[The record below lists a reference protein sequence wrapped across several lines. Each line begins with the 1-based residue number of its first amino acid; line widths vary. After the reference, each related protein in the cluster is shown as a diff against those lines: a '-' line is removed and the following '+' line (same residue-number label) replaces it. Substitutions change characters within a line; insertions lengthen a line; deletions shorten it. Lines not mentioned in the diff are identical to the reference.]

1 MYDDVIVFGIYKV
14 TISVESSS
22 LLVVH
27 CSESWNGTRFPFEEH
42 VTTFFRIEALVIKR
56 KILESSTMQ
65 YLEDIIELVEDLPE
79 EIGRRFEQMRKWDN
93 DVERLRLECKYAAK
107 RIMEVRET
115 SQPMR
120 ERILMELAD
129 KYRLIHRLSE
139 RKLDLAIR
147 SERLMSAVLEK
158 VADSS
163 YLCKIEL
170 EVDNPGCTEAIERN
184 FCRMLGLKPTSSHL
198 TSCNVEF
205 EPMDDAKSTFGQE
218 QGVNG
223 DLASAFDLKDSGL
236 SGLNGKLETRE
247 RYGSSSPRMP
257 RCDSPQTA
265 STSVSKL
272 KKRKYNS
279 GTPPP
284 TVSNYT
290 RRKQERERERM
301 KLNKIHAARHEE
313 SRRKQQ
319 KMSTASSETDL
330 ASFSGATNDNSLG
343 GLEDVALSDDVK
355 WNDHDPL
362 GSDDD
367 FDASDVLGLFP
378 TLPSPPREIMESLK
392 EDSLFPDDDFVGYES
407 HPTTFPQSPAMQG
420 LLLDSAASSPSP
432 STSASSWDR
441 KKRTS
446 ISFGNVNE
454 TTSLHGRP
462 RKMTERAVELLQNH
476 KDREKFKRGG
486 FKSESVDGDG
496 NERWCFCRE
505 VSSGSMICCDDPECK
520 YQWFHF
526 DCVGLVVEPKGQ
538 WFCSEC
544 SAKKR

>member
-1 MYDDVIVFGIYKV
+1 
-14 TISVESSS
+14 
-22 LLVVH
+22 
-27 CSESWNGTRFPFEEH
+27 
-42 VTTFFRIEALVIKR
+42 
-56 KILESSTMQ
+56 MQ

-120 ERILMELAD
+120 EKILMELAD

-170 EVDNPGCTEAIERN
+170 EVDNPGCTEAIEKN

-205 EPMDDAKSTFGQE
+205 EPMEDVKSITHGQ
-218 QGVNG
+218 QHDVNG
-223 DLASAFDLKDSGL
+223 ELTSAFDLKDPAL
-236 SGLNGKLETRE
+236 SSINGKPDRE
-247 RYGSSSPRMP
+247 RFGSPSPRVTP
-257 RCDSPQTA
+257 CDSPQPT
-265 STSVSKL
+265 STSASRL

-301 KLNKIHAARHEE
+301 KLNKIHAARQEE
-313 SRRKQQ
+313 YRRKQQ
-319 KMSTASSETDL
+319 KMAMASEPDL
-330 ASFSGATNDNSLG
+330 ASFSGGTNDSGLG
-343 GLEDVALSDDVK
+343 GVLDEDVALSEDVK
-355 WNDHDPL
+355 WKEQDPL

-367 FDASDVLGLFP
+367 FDANDVLGLFP
-378 TLPSPPREIMESLK
+378 SLPSPPREIMESLK
-392 EDSLFPDDDFVGYES
+392 EDSLFPDDDFMGYET
-407 HPTTFPQSPAMQG
+407 HATTFPQSPAMQG

-476 KDREKFKRGG
+476 KDREKFKRSGV
-486 FKSESVDGDG
+486 KAESVDGEG

-505 VSSGSMICCDDPECK
+505 VSSGSMICCDDPDCK

-526 DCVGLVVEPKGQ
+526 ECVGLVVEPKGQ

-544 SAKKR
+544 SMKKR